1 MRFKSILILTFSLFV
16 GIAIGYAI
24 QGEESE
30 SRSLRFMQSLY
41 DQALRAIQKYY
52 VDEEDPALLVEE
64 SIKGMLRALDPY
76 SDFLT
81 PEDFESFKTH
91 TSGVYGGVGM
101 QVMQQDGKVVIT
113 GVFDGSPAQR
123 AGLLPGDIIVKVDD
137 EDVTSWDLN
146 DVVEKIKGKP
156 GTKVKI
162 TVVRPGVNELLTF
175 EVVREVIK
183 VPIVPYWTLLKGNV
197 AYVRLS
203 QFSTG
208 AASQLEEKIEELMSK
223 GAKKIIFD
231 LRGNPGGIL
240 FEAVQVSNLFLD
252 RGKMIVLVRGR
263 SADSDEYYK
272 AEDDPLVPFDVPVVV
287 LVDYGS
293 ASASEIVA
301 GALQDWDRAVIIGD
315 TTYGKGS
322 VQRIIPLEGNYAIK
336 LTTARYYTPSGR
348 SIDRTTTTLKER
360 KKKGKKK
367 KKEHLV
373 FFTKRLGRKVY
384 SGGGI
389 VPDIVMEYDR
399 EPVLIQKLIADGL
412 LWSFASQYKSEHPA
426 PPAEITDSLV
436 NAFIEYVLSSDKAK
450 DDRYS
455 KGELELYRDNLKKY
469 LDIYLHEI
477 FEGTKGRYKAALKY
491 DKMVRQ
497 ALQFLSNVNSTDEAF
512 EKLEEE

>member
-1 MRFKSILILTFSLFV
+1 MRFKSIAILTLSLFA

-24 QGEESE
+24 QGEGSE
-30 SRSLRFMQSLY
+30 GRSLRFMQSLY
-41 DQALRAIQKYY
+41 DQALRVIQKYY
-52 VDEEDPALLVEE
+52 VDEEDPALLIEE
-64 SIKGMLRALDPY
+64 SIKGMLKALDPY
-76 SDFLT
+76 SEFMT
-81 PEDFESFKTH
+81 PEDFENFKTH

-123 AGLLPGDIIVKVDD
+123 AGLLPGDIIVKVDG
-137 EDVTSWDLN
+137 EDVTTWDLN

-156 GTKVKI
+156 GTKVRI

-183 VPIVPYWTLLKGNV
+183 VPLVPYSTILKGNV
-197 AYVRLS
+197 GYVRLS

-208 AASQLEEKIEELMSK
+208 AAAQLREKIKELMSR
-223 GAKKIIFD
+223 GAKKIVFD

-240 FEAVQVSNLFLD
+240 YEAVQVANLFLD
-252 RGKMIVLVRGR
+252 KGKMIVLVRGR
-263 SADSDEYYK
+263 TADSDEYYK
-272 AEDDPLVPFDVPVVV
+272 AEDEPLVPFDVPVVV

-301 GALQDWDRAVIIGD
+301 GALQDWDRAILIGD

-322 VQRIIPLEGNYAIK
+322 VQRLIPLEGNYAIK

-348 SIDRTTTTLKER
+348 SIDRTTMTLKER
-360 KKKGKKK
+360 RKKKKK

-389 VPDIVMEYDR
+389 VPDIVLQYEK
-399 EPVLIQKLIADGL
+399 EPVIIQKLIADGL
-412 LWSFASQYKSEHPA
+412 FWSFASQYKTGHKHP
-426 PPAEITDSLV
+426 PRKITDSIV
-436 NAFIEYVLSSDKAK
+436 NSFIKYVLSSDKAK
-450 DDRYS
+450 DHRY
-455 KGELELYRDNLKKY
+455 KKEELELYRENLKKY

-477 FEGTKGRYKAALKY
+477 FEGTRGRYKAALKY
-491 DKMVRQ
+491 DKMVQ
-497 ALQFLSNVNSTDEAF
+497 EALHFLEGINSTDKAF
-512 EKLEEE
+512 EKLEEK